1 MKLNEFENKHLQRIN
16 KLDKTLHEGLGS
28 TVLNLLF
35 RGKFKRN
42 LKAAAKLLDDDPELK
57 AAFADFYRNAESIE
71 DRYQTA
77 VKQAKAQYR
86 ARKYKITE
94 LKVLNL

>member
-42 LKAAAKLLDDDPELK
+42 LKAAAKLLDDNPELK
-57 AAFADFYRNAESIE
+57 AAFADFYQHAENIE
-71 DRYQTA
+71 DRYQTR
-77 VKQAKAQYR
+77 VKELKAQYR
-86 ARKYKITE
+86 ARKKQ
-94 LKVLNL
+94 KKS